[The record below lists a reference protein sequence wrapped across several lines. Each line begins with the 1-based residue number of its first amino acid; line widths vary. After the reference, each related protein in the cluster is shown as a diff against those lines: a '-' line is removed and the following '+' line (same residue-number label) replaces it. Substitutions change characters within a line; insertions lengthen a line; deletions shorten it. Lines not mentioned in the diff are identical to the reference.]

1 MRPEVRAIPWGLAL
15 AGAALLAAAW
25 ATSARSP
32 GVAPKGEAQPEL
44 VEVLRPERRDVTRR
58 IDLVGTLMPWEE
70 ATLYAKASGYLQ
82 SIRVD
87 RGDRVHKGQ
96 TIAVLDIPE
105 MKGERAQLEARERQA
120 LADVER
126 EKADVRLQEATVRRL
141 QAIRAEEPGATTD
154 QELDLASGRFAAADA
169 SLAVAESRVGV
180 ARADLE
186 RLEALEAYSLLTA
199 PLDGIVTDRFLDAG
213 ALVTAGTQSKPTP
226 VARVVDSSKLRLIV
240 DIPESDVAHVGEGK
254 LARLRVDA
262 MPDRPFEGKITR
274 FSRALDPKTRT
285 MRTEILVDNP
295 DGCLAAGM
303 FARVSID
310 LEQRND
316 VLALPPSCVRYQK
329 DQSYVFV
336 ADQGSARRVNV
347 VCGADDGN
355 AIEIVSGLEG
365 TESVVVSPPGSLT
378 DGAPIAVADRTEGRD
393 GS

>member
-1 MRPEVRAIPWGLAL
+1 MRPAVRAIRWAFAL
-15 AGAALLAAAW
+15 AGAALLTAACS
-25 ATSARSP
+25 TNARSP
-32 GVAPKGEAQPEL
+32 GVAPKGEAKPAL
-44 VEVLRPERRDVTRR
+44 VEVLQPDRRDVTRR

-70 ATLYAKASGYLQ
+70 ATLYAKTSGYLQ
-82 SIRVD
+82 SIHVD
-87 RGDRVHKGQ
+87 RGDRVKKGQ
-96 TIAVLDIPE
+96 VIAVLDIPE
-105 MKGERAQLEARERQA
+105 MKGERAQLEARVRLA

-154 QELDLASGRFAAADA
+154 QELDLASERLAAAAA

-180 ARADLE
+180 ALADLE
-186 RLEALEAYSLLTA
+186 RLAALESYSLLTA

-226 VARVVDSSKLRLIV
+226 VARVVDSSKLRLTV
-240 DIPESDVAHVGEGK
+240 DVPESDVAWVGEGK

-262 MPDRPFEGKITR
+262 LPDRLFDGKITR
-274 FSRALDPKTRT
+274 FSRALDPRTRT

-295 DGCLAAGM
+295 DGFLAAGM

-310 LEQRND
+310 LEQRDD
-316 VLALPPSCVRYQK
+316 VLALPPSCVHFQK
-329 DQSYVFV
+329 DQAYVFV
-336 ADQGSARRVNV
+336 VDQGSARRVNV

-355 AIEIVSGLEG
+355 AIEIVSGLRG
-365 TESVVVSPPGSLT
+365 AESVVVSAPGSLT
-378 DGAPIAVADRTEGRD
+378 DGAPIAVGDRTEGRG

>member
-1 MRPEVRAIPWGLAL
+1 MRPELRTTLFAL
-15 AGAALLAAAW
+15 GVCGAALVAGGCS
-25 ATSARSP
+25 TNARSP
-32 GVAPKGEAQPEL
+32 GAAPESEAQATR
-44 VEVLRPERRDVTRR
+44 VEVFQPERHDVTRR

-70 ATLYAKASGYLQ
+70 ATLYAKASGYLR

-87 RGDRVHKGQ
+87 RGDRVKKGQ
-96 TIAVLDIPE
+96 VLAVLDIPE

-154 QELDLASGRFAAADA
+154 QELDLASERFAAAEA

-186 RLEALEAYSLLTA
+186 RLEAIEAYSLLTA
-199 PLDGIVTDRFLDAG
+199 PLGGIVTERFLDAG
-213 ALVTAGTQSKPTP
+213 ALVIAGTQSKPTP
-226 VARVVDSSKLRLIV
+226 VVRLVDSSKLRLTV
-240 DIPESDVAHVGEGK
+240 DIPESDVAHVGDGK
-254 LARLRVDA
+254 AARLHVDA
-262 MPDRPFEGKITR
+262 MPDRVFEGEITR

-285 MRTEILVDNP
+285 MRTEILVDNS
-295 DGCLAAGM
+295 DGSLVAGM

-310 LEQRND
+310 VELRHG

-329 DQSYVFV
+329 DQPYVFV
-336 ADQGSARRVNV
+336 ADQGSARRVSI

-355 AIEIVSGLEG
+355 AIEVVSGLEG
-365 TESVVVSPPGSLT
+365 TESVVVNPSSSLI
-378 DGAPIAVADRTEGRD
+378 DGARIAVGQRAAGKEG
-393 GS
+393 S